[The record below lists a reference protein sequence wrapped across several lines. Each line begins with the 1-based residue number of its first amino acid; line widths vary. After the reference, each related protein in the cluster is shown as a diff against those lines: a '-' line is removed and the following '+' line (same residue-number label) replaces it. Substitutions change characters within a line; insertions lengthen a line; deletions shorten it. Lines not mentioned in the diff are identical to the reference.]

1 VNEGSCTRD
10 FRGWLS
16 ERLGM
21 IKEDKGLCV
30 LFSESVDCIM
40 EQFVNG
46 FEINVSKNKNL
57 FLEKS
62 TK

>member
-1 VNEGSCTRD
+1 VNEASCSID

-21 IKEDKGLCV
+21 IKADKGLCV
-30 LFSESVDCIM
+30 LFSESVVCIM